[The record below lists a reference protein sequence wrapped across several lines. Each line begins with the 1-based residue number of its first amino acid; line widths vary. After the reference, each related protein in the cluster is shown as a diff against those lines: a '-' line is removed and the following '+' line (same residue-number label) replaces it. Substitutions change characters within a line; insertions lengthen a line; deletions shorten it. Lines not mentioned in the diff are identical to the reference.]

1 MALTEK
7 ELEATEEKLKD
18 MEQELAQLS
27 TTLEKKEAELKA
39 TSDDIAKREE
49 KVNKKLGI
57 TNSSEAFDQLTNLI
71 TKLHTT
77 YVGVRGDDEGLI
89 ESITSILDARKKL
102 QG

>member
-1 MALTEK
+1 M
-7 ELEATEEKLKD
+7 
-18 MEQELAQLS
+18 
-27 TTLEKKEAELKA
+27 
-39 TSDDIAKREE
+39 
-49 KVNKKLGI
+49 NKKLGI